1 MKTAIYYGPKDIRCG
16 EKESPVISDKDDIR
30 VKVLATSICGSDL
43 HIFRGDLDPIMEKGV
58 SQTGHELCGEV
69 LEIGSNVSKFK
80 VGDRISM
87 GYSCS
92 CGDCYMC
99 DCGQTAHCET
109 TQKAVYGFGVPFG
122 DLNGTHTEEMIIPH
136 AEGHAMV
143 VPDSISDAAAL
154 TLSCNMPSAVIAN
167 DLVEIQ
173 PGEKVAIVGAG
184 VTGLMALDI
193 ALTKT
198 AANNIVV
205 LEPVA
210 NRREVAKAKGVHVI
224 DSASE
229 GFKEEA
235 LKISGE
241 RGFDKIIE
249 MVGFPETLQMSLD
262 LIRAGGTIAA
272 LGVFTAQEFNLV
284 LGDVFLRDI
293 SLHMNGFANV
303 QPSMNKALAYIVDG
317 VVDPDAYFSHEFS
330 VDDID
335 KAFVMFNEK
344 SDNAL
349 KLLIRP

>member
-16 EKESPVISDKDDIR
+16 EKESPVITHEDDIR
-30 VKVLATSICGSDL
+30 VKVLATSMCGSDL
-43 HIFRGDLDPIMEKGV
+43 HLYRGALDLIMEKGI

-80 VGDRISM
+80 IGDRVTM

-99 DCGQTAHCET
+99 DSGQTAHCET
-109 TQKAVYGFGVPFG
+109 TGKAVYGFGVPFG
-122 DLNGTHTEEMIIPH
+122 NLNGTHTEEMILPH

-143 VPDSISDAAAL
+143 IPDDISDASAL

-167 DLVEIQ
+167 ELTDIQ
-173 PGEKVAIVGAG
+173 VGEKVAIIGAG
-184 VTGLMALDI
+184 TTGLMALDI

-198 AANNIVV
+198 AAKNILVID
-205 LEPVA
+205 PVE
-210 NRREVAKAKGVHVI
+210 NRRNIAFKKGVNVI
-224 DSASE
+224 DSNIE
-229 GFKEEA
+229 NFKEEA
-235 LKISGE
+235 LKVSGE

-249 MVGFPETLQMSLD
+249 MVGFKESLQSALD

-272 LGVFTAQEFNLV
+272 LGVFTDQEFNLV

-303 QPSMNKALAYIVDG
+303 QPYMKQAMSCIQDG
-317 VVDPDAYFSHEFS
+317 VVNPDEYFTHEFNL
-330 VDDID
+330 VNID
-335 KAFVMFNEK
+335 KAFELFNDK
-344 SDNAL
+344 NDNSL
-349 KLLIRP
+349 KILIKP